1 MANRRLLMRK
11 IRDILRLKWKLEK
24 SNRETSRSLGVSPSS
39 VTSTVNRARA
49 AEMTWEQA
57 ESLTDDELEMR
68 LYGERIPS
76 NKKRSM
82 PDFASLDIK
91 LRKPGVTLEQLHWQ
105 YLQEEPEGYRYSR
118 FCQLHREWR
127 GRSEPTMRQVHKAGD
142 KLFIDY
148 SGKKPSYI
156 DRTTGEVHEVELFV
170 AALGAS
176 NYTFG
181 EATETQKSR
190 DFVASNV
197 RMLEYIGDVPGALV
211 PDQLKSAVTKS
222 CKYEPQL
229 QRTYAEMARH
239 YDTAVVPAR
248 PRKPRDKAKG
258 EAAVKAFQHFVL
270 ARLHSEQFFSL
281 AELNERI
288 AELLEAFNDK
298 PMKGY
303 GGKTRRQLFEELDR
317 PALKG
322 LPAQR
327 FVYTEWKSAKVNI
340 DYHVVLD
347 KHFYSVPH
355 NHVRESVE
363 LRYTATTVEIFHRGK
378 RIASHVRSYEN
389 GRYTTIVEH
398 MPAAHRAHLE
408 WTPTRLIN
416 WAGTVGSH
424 VKALVEAILETR
436 RHPEQG
442 YRSCLGILRLE
453 KRYGGSRLDAACR
466 RALAVGARSYKNV
479 ESILR
484 NGLDRQPLPGEQPD
498 EREALTHDNIRGP
511 EYYH

>member
-1 MANRRLLMRK
+1 MATRRLLMRK
-11 IRDILRLKWKLEK
+11 IRDILRLKWQLDK
-24 SNRETSRSLGVSPSS
+24 SNRETARSLRLSPSS
-39 VTSTVNRARA
+39 VTSTMNRARA
-49 AEMTWEQA
+49 AALTWEQA
-57 ESLTDDELEMR
+57 ESLSDDDLETR
-68 LYGERIPS
+68 LYGERISS
-76 NKKRSM
+76 NKKRPM
-82 PDFASLDIK
+82 PDFASLDIE

-118 FCQLHREWR
+118 FCQLYREWR
-127 GRSEPTMRQVHKAGD
+127 GRSEATMRQVHKAGD

-190 DFVASNV
+190 DFVASHV
-197 RMLEYIGDVPGALV
+197 RMLKYIGGVPAALV

-229 QRTYAEMARH
+229 QRTYAELARH

-248 PRKPRDKAKG
+248 PRKPRDKAKV

-270 ARLHSEQFFSL
+270 ARLRNEQFFSL
-281 AELNERI
+281 IELNERI
-288 AELLEAFNDK
+288 AELLEEFNDK

-327 FVYTEWKSAKVNI
+327 FVYAEWKSAKVNI

-355 NHVRESVE
+355 GLMRESVE
-363 LRYTATTVEIFHRGK
+363 LRYTATTVEIFHSGK
-378 RIASHVRSYEN
+378 RVASHVRSYDD
-389 GRYTTIVEH
+389 GRHTTTPEH

-408 WTPTRLIN
+408 WTPTRIIN

-484 NGLDRQPLPGEQPD
+484 NGLDGQPLSGEQSD
-498 EREALTHDNIRGP
+498 ERETLTHDNIRGP

>member
-1 MANRRLLMRK
+1 MRK
-11 IRDILRLKWKLEK
+11 IRDILRLKWQLDK
-24 SNRETSRSLGVSPSS
+24 SNRETARSLGLSPSS
-39 VTSTVNRARA
+39 VTSTMNRARA
-49 AEMTWEQA
+49 AALTWEQA
-57 ESLTDDELEMR
+57 ESLTDDELETR
-68 LYGERIPS
+68 LYGERIS
-76 NKKRSM
+76 SKKKRPM
-82 PDFASLDIK
+82 PDFASLDIE

-118 FCQLHREWR
+118 FCQLYREWR
-127 GRSEPTMRQVHKAGD
+127 GRSETTMRQVHKAGD

-197 RMLEYIGDVPGALV
+197 RMLEYIGGVPGALV

-270 ARLHSEQFFSL
+270 ARLHNEQCFSL
-281 AELNERI
+281 VELNERI

-322 LPAQR
+322 LPVQR
-327 FVYTEWKSAKVNI
+327 FVYAEWKSAKVNI

-389 GRYTTIVEH
+389 GRHTTIAEH

-416 WAGTVGSH
+416 WAGTVGPH
-424 VKALVEAILETR
+424 VKALVQAILETR

-453 KRYGGSRLDAACR
+453 KRYGDSRLDAACH

-484 NGLDRQPLPGEQPD
+484 NGLDGQPLPDEQPD
-498 EREALTHDNIRGP
+498 ERKALTHDNVRGP

>member
-1 MANRRLLMRK
+1 MATGRLLMRK
-11 IRDILRLKWKLEK
+11 IRDILRLKWQLDK
-24 SNRETSRSLGVSPSS
+24 SNRETARSLGLSPSS
-39 VTSTVNRARA
+39 VTSTMNRARV
-49 AEMTWEQA
+49 AELNWEQA
-57 ESLTDDELEMR
+57 ESLTDDELETR
-68 LYGERIPS
+68 LYGERISS
-76 NKKRSM
+76 NKKRPI
-82 PDFASLDIK
+82 PDFSSLDIE
-91 LRKPGVTLEQLHWQ
+91 LRKPGVTLEQLHWK

-118 FCQLHREWR
+118 FCQLYRQWR

-156 DRTTGEVHEVELFV
+156 ERTTGEVHEVELFV

-176 NYTFG
+176 NYTYG

-197 RMLEYIGDVPGALV
+197 RTLEYIGGVPGALV
-211 PDQLKSAVTKS
+211 PDQLKSAVTKAD
-222 CKYEPQL
+222 KYEPQI
-229 QRTYAEMARH
+229 QRTYAELARH

-270 ARLHSEQFFSL
+270 ARLHDEQFFSL

-288 AELLEAFNDK
+288 AELRDAFNDK

-303 GGKTRRQLFEELDR
+303 GGKSRRQLFEELDR

-322 LPAQR
+322 LPMQR
-327 FVYTEWKSAKVNI
+327 FVYAEWKSAKVNI

-355 NHVRESVE
+355 GLVRESVE
-363 LRYTATTVEIFHRGK
+363 VRYTATTVGIFHRGK
-378 RIASHVRSYEN
+378 RVASHVRSYDN
-389 GRYTTIVEH
+389 GRHTTTPEH

-416 WAGTVGSH
+416 WAGTVGPQ

-453 KRYGGSRLDAACR
+453 KRYGGPRLDAACR

-484 NGLDRQPLPGEQPD
+484 NGLDGQPLPGESSD